1 MYLCAVTSTSSPQ
14 GRSIML
20 KIDSSSLSIL
30 RAVFGMG
37 LLSLTMGGWMAA
49 TRLPAMRRAGL
60 ALQAAAH
67 TRDLQAR
74 LPSAV
79 RRVADNYNHLFE
91 APTLF
96 YGIALAI
103 LVAGIADPLYAACGW
118 AFLAFRIL
126 HSLVQATIN
135 RVVIRLVFFVL

>member
-1 MYLCAVTSTSSPQ
+1 
-14 GRSIML
+14 ML

-60 ALQAAAH
+60 ALQDAAH

-96 YGIALAI
+96 YAIALAI
-103 LVAGIADPLYAACGW
+103 LVAGIADPLYAACAW

-135 RVVIRLVFFVL
+135 RVVIRLVFFVLSWLALAVMIVRAVLAL